1 MAINRYESRSIK
13 ISCANEKELWD
24 KVNKLGVAWDM
35 RLTIERTTPEAT
47 DTNQWYNVFYF
58 KQT

>member
-1 MAINRYESRSIK
+1 MAINRYELRSIK

-24 KVNKLGVAWDM
+24 KVNKLDVAWNM
-35 RLTIERTTPEAT
+35 RLTIERTTSEAT
-47 DTNQWYNVFYF
+47 DTNQWYNVFYY